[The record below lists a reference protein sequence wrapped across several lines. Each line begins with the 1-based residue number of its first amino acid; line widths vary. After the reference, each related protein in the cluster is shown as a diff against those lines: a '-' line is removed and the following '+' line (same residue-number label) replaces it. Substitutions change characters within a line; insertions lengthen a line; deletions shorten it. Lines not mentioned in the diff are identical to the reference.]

1 MRSPVPSGQSEA
13 FTGPGLSEKPVNKE
27 MDPKGSQWFP
37 KVPLPPQLM
46 VNFAGEVLVL
56 LRGLALDNMSTPAI
70 PLGAITHQGWQAQE
84 KPPTALYKCPVLGNR
99 VKSVG
104 TLGISDLL
112 ASRIQAG
119 DLSEIG
125 RANMD
130 IPARRHQCVHQSCPS
145 CGFPAQALET
155 KGESVGIAPRRR
167 AGQEEPRA

>member
-1 MRSPVPSGQSEA
+1 MRSPVPSGQSKA

-104 TLGISDLL
+104 TLEISDLL
-112 ASRIQAG
+112 A
-119 DLSEIG
+119 
-125 RANMD
+125 
-130 IPARRHQCVHQSCPS
+130 
-145 CGFPAQALET
+145 
-155 KGESVGIAPRRR
+155 
-167 AGQEEPRA
+167 